1 LALRFLGA
9 ILWHLPNQAC
19 HCYWQTRKTGKTM
32 PTKPKA
38 RSTLTRGRIG
48 RPSKSV
54 SEALDETLLTLA
66 IQALREANF
75 SEISLDKLAARIGV
89 SKPTIYRRFTNR
101 SALIE
106 AMVEREFASLLKTDV
121 GPGLL
126 PGEGEAADPSDP
138 LGHLRRYAWELFQFS
153 LRPST
158 ANFVGFLYQ
167 EALLNP
173 RIAQLR
179 HEWHLSVVN
188 HLAQIIREVQATG
201 RFAPSDPCALASLL
215 VDLMNTALTLY
226 PLGFSQEDALSG
238 MAPEEYFKWRFDI
251 FLNVASRPS
260 LKGTRP
266 RQP

>member
-1 LALRFLGA
+1 
-9 ILWHLPNQAC
+9 
-19 HCYWQTRKTGKTM
+19 M
-32 PTKPKA
+32 PTKQKA

-101 SALIE
+101 SAL
-106 AMVEREFASLLKTDV
+106 FASLLKIDV
-121 GPGLL
+121 GRDLL
-126 PGEGEAADPSDP
+126 PDEDEAADQSDP
-138 LGHLRRYAWELFQFS
+138 LGQLRSYAWELFQFS

-188 HLAQIIREVQATG
+188 QLAQIIRKVQVAD
-201 RFAPSDPCALASLL
+201 RLAPSDPGALASLL
-215 VDLMNTALTLY
+215 IDLVNTALTLY

-238 MAPEEYFKWRFDI
+238 MTPEEYFQWRFNI
-251 FLNVASRPS
+251 FLTVASMRA
-260 LKGTRP
+260 G
-266 RQP
+266 